1 MAVEC
6 GYLQKL
12 RQSPQRTIYLTFNQ
26 RLGGSQRWER
36 VLWARC
42 PFAENCAT
50 ESAKLAADHAA
61 EGISGKIRGGDA
73 SSAVTAAA
81 GCLTGK
87 LKSIEGTL
95 NEHSGSLLQTARD
108 VGQTDQAEAGA
119 YAGLTAFG
127 EAGNDGVDGESG
139 VSAIG
144 VSGAPGVLGAD
155 EGQLATNE
163 ALAGIYE
170 LMGPESSKG

>member
-1 MAVEC
+1 MGEGAVGTLSVNSSE
-6 GYLQKL
+6 
-12 RQSPQRTIYLTFNQ
+12 
-26 RLGGSQRWER
+26 LGKQAAS
-36 VLWARC
+36 
-42 PFAENCAT
+42 AENCAT

>member
-1 MAVEC
+1 MGEGAVGTLSVNSSE
-6 GYLQKL
+6 
-12 RQSPQRTIYLTFNQ
+12 
-26 RLGGSQRWER
+26 LGKQAAS
-36 VLWARC
+36 
-42 PFAENCAT
+42 AENCAT
-50 ESAKLAADHAA
+50 ESAKLTADHAA
-61 EGISGKIRGGDA
+61 EGISGKIRGGEA

-87 LKSIEGTL
+87 LKSLEGTL

-127 EAGNDGVDGESG
+127 EAGNDGGIDGESG

-144 VSGAPGVLGAD
+144 VSGAPGVSGAD